1 MAMQSGFIKRI
12 RDIMRMDAGINGDAQ
27 RIEQMVWMLF
37 LKVYDAKEDD
47 WELNEDNY
55 ESIIP
60 EDLRWRNWAKV
71 DSNGH
76 AMTGDKLLSF
86 VNNTLFPVLKG
97 NDVKEGD
104 TIDYEGIKVAPDTP
118 IKKAIVKSTFEDANN
133 YMKDGVYLR
142 QVIDVI
148 DEIEFDDVKE
158 SHAFGFVYE
167 EILRELQSAGSS
179 GEFYTPRAVTE
190 FMALMIKPKLGEKM
204 ADFACGTGGF
214 ITSWL
219 GQLSKQVTDTS
230 AQKQLD
236 DSIYG
241 IEKKPFPYLLC
252 VTNMLLHDIEVPNI
266 YHMNSLKHNLLD
278 YTDDDKFDVILMN
291 PPYGGHEDKSI
302 QGFFPDDLASSETAD
317 LFMSVILYRLRKNG
331 RAAVVVPDG
340 FLFGLD
346 NAKVNIKKKLIG
358 EFNLH
363 TVVRLP
369 GSVFS
374 PYTSITTN
382 LLFFDNTKPTTE
394 TWFYRV
400 DIPSDRKH
408 FSKTKPMELKHFDDC
423 IAWWNNREVIPD
435 GEYFKSQKFT
445 ADYLLNEQGCNID
458 LCGYPHEEEEVL
470 APADLIQKYEEKR
483 ASLNAE
489 IDRTILALSAS
500 LDGEPVNF
508 DTQGTISACGKMDD
522 LHKRF
527 PEDMKKSILQYAIQ
541 GKLVEQR
548 LEEGTGAEL
557 YKQMQAEK
565 QRLIK
570 EGKIKKEKPLPEI
583 AEDEIPFDIP
593 ESWKWVRFSEIMST
607 MSTGPFGSML
617 HKTDYIEKGIPLVN
631 PANMVNGKIVPSDKM
646 MISEA
651 TRRRLSSYILHA
663 GMIVLGRRGEMGRC
677 AVVTE
682 KEDGWLCGTG
692 SFFMEPSM
700 SLYVY
705 YVVSLFSSPYVKFY
719 LGGESVGTTMSN
731 LNHTILSK
739 MPIPLPPLAEQRRI
753 VAKLDEILPLCERL
767 K

>member
-47 WELNEDNY
+47 WELNEDDY

-60 EDLRWRNWAKV
+60 EDLRWRNWAKA

-76 AMTGDKLLSF
+76 AMTGDKLLNF

-104 TIDYEGIKVAPDTP
+104 TIIYEGIKVTPDTP

-158 SHAFGFVYE
+158 SHAFGFAYE
-167 EILRELQSAGSS
+167 EMLRELQSAGSS

-230 AQKQLD
+230 TQKQLD

-241 IEKKPFPYLLC
+241 IEKKPFPYLLR

-278 YTDDDKFDVILMN
+278 YTDADKFDVILMN

-317 LFMSVILYRLRKNG
+317 LFMSVILYRLKKNG

-363 TVVRLP
+363 TVIRLP

-435 GEYFKSQKFT
+435 GEYFKAQKFT

-470 APADLIQKYEEKR
+470 DPLDTIREYQER
-483 ASLNAE
+483 RTTLNAE
-489 IDRTILALSAS
+489 IDKVL
-500 LDGEPVNF
+500 
-508 DTQGTISACGKMDD
+508 
-522 LHKRF
+522 
-527 PEDMKKSILQYAIQ
+527 
-541 GKLVEQR
+541 
-548 LEEGTGAEL
+548 AEL
-557 YKQMQAEK
+557 EA
-565 QRLIK
+565 L
-570 EGKIKKEKPLPEI
+570 LP
-583 AEDEIPFDIP
+583 
-593 ESWKWVRFSEIMST
+593 
-607 MSTGPFGSML
+607 GG
-617 HKTDYIEKGIPLVN
+617 
-631 PANMVNGKIVPSDKM
+631 
-646 MISEA
+646 
-651 TRRRLSSYILHA
+651 
-663 GMIVLGRRGEMGRC
+663 
-677 AVVTE
+677 VTE
-682 KEDGWLCGTG
+682 
-692 SFFMEPSM
+692 
-700 SLYVY
+700 
-705 YVVSLFSSPYVKFY
+705 
-719 LGGESVGTTMSN
+719 
-731 LNHTILSK
+731 
-739 MPIPLPPLAEQRRI
+739 
-753 VAKLDEILPLCERL
+753 
-767 K
+767 